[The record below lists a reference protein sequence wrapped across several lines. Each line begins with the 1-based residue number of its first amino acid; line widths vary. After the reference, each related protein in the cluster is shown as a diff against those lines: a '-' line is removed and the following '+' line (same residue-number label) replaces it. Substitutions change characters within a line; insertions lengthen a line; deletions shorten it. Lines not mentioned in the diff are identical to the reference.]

1 MREMWQTVLVIIFF
15 HFNSLVLQSNICY
28 SKNYLCALNLN
39 TIYFMKRLT
48 ILTLLA
54 LIRLIGFAQ
63 QIPFNYSVKLKPVT
77 VTNLPGLHSF
87 AVAQSAGK
95 WLVIG
100 GRKDGLH
107 ARQPFS
113 AFPAASN
120 NTDIYVIDINTHQF
134 WSASVNSL
142 ATALKEQL
150 QSTNMNFYQDNDT
163 LYVIGGYGYSNTALD
178 HITYPNL
185 TSISV
190 SGLISAITNST
201 SIAPHFKQITDQ
213 NFAVNGGQLG
223 KIGNSFFLV
232 GGHRFD
238 GRYNPMGNPT
248 YTQTYVDGIKK
259 FQLNNSG
266 TQLSYSN
273 YSLITDQVHLHRRD
287 YNLVPQIFPNGEE
300 GYTISSGVFQISV
313 DLPFLYPVDIKFG
326 GYTPQPSFNQYLSNY
341 HSAKAALYDSI
352 TNTMHS
358 IFFGGMSQ
366 YSYVNNVLTQDNN
379 VPFVKT
385 ISRVSRDANGNLQE
399 YVFPIEMPALI
410 GASSEF
416 IPNHSI
422 PHYKSEIVKLSN
434 ITTDSLLIGH
444 IYGGIYSPQINPFVA
459 NQTSVT
465 NAHPTIYEVWLLK
478 SGLSGLNPLNGKNPI
493 TISVFPNPSKSNITI
508 NVDLPYESDLD
519 LFITDNNGKIIFNKN
534 FEKLLKGKQTID
546 ISNQIKLISG
556 VYFYNFVFDGKY
568 SAIEKVIIIE

>member
-1 MREMWQTVLVIIFF
+1 
-15 HFNSLVLQSNICY
+15 
-28 SKNYLCALNLN
+28 
-39 TIYFMKRLT
+39 MKQLSILFLT
-48 ILTLLA
+48 ILMTTF
-54 LIRLIGFAQ
+54 GFAQ

-87 AVAQSAGK
+87 VVGQSGGK

-107 ARQPFS
+107 ARQPFN

-120 NTDIYVIDINTHQF
+120 NSDIYVIDINTQQF

-142 ATALKEQL
+142 AIGLKEQL

-163 LYVIGGYGYSNTALD
+163 LYIIGGYGYSNTALD

-190 SGLISAITNST
+190 SGLITAITNST
-201 SIAPHFKQITDQ
+201 SITPYFKQITDQ

-223 KIGNSFFLV
+223 KIGNTFFLV

-259 FQLNNSG
+259 FNINNSG

-273 YSLITDQVHLHRRD
+273 YTLTTDQVHLHRRD

-300 GYTISSGVFQISV
+300 GYTISSGVFQINV
-313 DLPFLYPVDIKFG
+313 NLPFLYPVDIKASG
-326 GYTPQPSFNQYLSNY
+326 HIPQPSFNQYLSNY
-341 HSAKAALYDSI
+341 HSAKTALYDSVN
-352 TNTMHS
+352 NTMHS

-366 YSYVNNVLTQDNN
+366 YSYINNVLTQDNN

-399 YVFPIEMPALI
+399 NVFSSEMPALI

-416 IPNHSI
+416 IPNHTI
-422 PHYKSEIVKLSN
+422 PHFKSEIIKLSS
-434 ITTDSLLIGH
+434 IIADSVLVGH
-444 IYGGIYSPQINPFVA
+444 IYGGIYSPQINPFTA

-465 NAHPTIYEVWLLK
+465 NAHNTIYEVWLVKSQFTGLK
-478 SGLSGLNPLNGKNPI
+478 PLNGENPI
-493 TISVFPNPSKSNITI
+493 RVSVFPNPSKSTI
-508 NVDLPYESDLD
+508 NLSIDLPYESDLD
-519 LFITDNNGKIIFNKN
+519 LFITDINGKIIFNKN
-534 FEKLLKGKQTID
+534 FDNLSKGKQNID
-546 ISNQIKLISG
+546 LSNRIKLSNGIYSL
-556 VYFYNFVFDGKY
+556 NFVFDGKY
-568 SAIEKVIIIE
+568 CAIEKLIISE

>member
-1 MREMWQTVLVIIFF
+1 MKPLRISALAIIMATF
-15 HFNSLVLQSNICY
+15 
-28 SKNYLCALNLN
+28 
-39 TIYFMKRLT
+39 
-48 ILTLLA
+48 
-54 LIRLIGFAQ
+54 GFAQ

-87 AVAQSAGK
+87 AVGQSGGK
-95 WLVIG
+95 WLIVG

-107 ARQPFS
+107 ARQPFN
-113 AFPAASN
+113 AFPAANN
-120 NTDIYVIDINTHQF
+120 NTDIYVIDINTQQF

-142 ATALKEQL
+142 ATGLKEQL
-150 QSTNMNFYQDNDT
+150 QSTNMNFYQDSDS
-163 LYVIGGYGYSNTALD
+163 LYIIGGYGYSNSALD

-190 SGLISAITNST
+190 SGLITAITNST
-201 SIAPHFKQITDQ
+201 SITPYFKQITDQ

-259 FQLNNSG
+259 FNINNSG
-266 TQLSYSN
+266 AQLSYSN
-273 YSLITDQVHLHRRD
+273 YTLTTDQIHLHRRD

-300 GYTISSGVFQISV
+300 GYTISSGVFQIGV
-313 DLPFLYPVDIKFG
+313 DLPFLYPVDVKASG
-326 GYTPQPSFNQYLSNY
+326 HTPQPSFNQYLSNY
-341 HSAKAALYDSI
+341 HSAKIALYDSSNNI
-352 TNTMHS
+352 MHS

-385 ISRVSRDANGNLQE
+385 ISRISRDGSGNLQE
-399 YVFPIEMPALI
+399 NVFSTEMPALI

-416 IPNHSI
+416 ISNHNI
-422 PHYKSEIVKLSN
+422 PHYKSDIVKLSDV
-434 ITTDSLLIGH
+434 TADSVLVGH
-444 IYGGIYSPQINPFVA
+444 IYGGIYSPQINPFTA

-465 NAHPTIYEVWLLK
+465 NAHNTIYEVWLVKSQFTGLK
-478 SGLSGLNPLNGKNPI
+478 PLNGENPLRV
-493 TISVFPNPSKSNITI
+493 TVFPNPTKSKI
-508 NVDLPYESDLD
+508 NLSFDLPYESDLD
-519 LFITDNNGKIIFNKN
+519 LFITDINGKIIFDKN
-534 FEKLLKGKQTID
+534 FNKLSKGKLTVD
-546 ISNQIKLISG
+546 ISNRIKLSNGIYS
-556 VYFYNFVFDGKY
+556 FNFVFDGKY
-568 SAIEKVIIIE
+568 SAIEKVIITE